1 MLVSTCRVDLQ
12 ADVRRGYTLHLTN
25 LEDTR
30 LDYLVT
36 FVVTVRIP
44 LMSSGPAT
52 GEVERF
58 ARFTGDGF
66 SVEQP
71 FRPSAVGKASPFDG
85 ATYTAGV
92 RLRVGARRTGTIAI
106 EPPVSFGFGL
116 MGARTPSLTRLEG
129 YVTLRLPPART
140 NTRRFFMQPQADR
153 PVRVLLN
160 PETRTINLAI
170 GQRMDIYND
179 EPPVQGS
186 LASLWGGID
195 VANSYDPPPVKRGFA
210 LLPSRTTERTE
221 PLHLASGKA
230 ENELEPEGSR
240 LITAEGLEYAIASL
254 PADGV
259 DASEYRGA
267 ELVADQ
273 DRAGALIELLCE
285 LDNDPALAGAIN
297 QVLEKQQAAIRIVAR
312 RT

>member
-85 ATYTAGV
+85 ATYT
-92 RLRVGARRTGTIAI
+92 
-106 EPPVSFGFGL
+106 P
-116 MGARTPSLTRLEG
+116 
-129 YVTLRLPPART
+129 
-140 NTRRFFMQPQADR
+140 
-153 PVRVLLN
+153 
-160 PETRTINLAI
+160 
-170 GQRMDIYND
+170 
-179 EPPVQGS
+179 
-186 LASLWGGID
+186 
-195 VANSYDPPPVKRGFA
+195 
-210 LLPSRTTERTE
+210 
-221 PLHLASGKA
+221 ASGSA
-230 ENELEPEGSR
+230 SGPGERAR
-240 LITAEGLEYAIASL
+240 LQSNHRCPSVSG
-254 PADGV
+254 
-259 DASEYRGA
+259 
-267 ELVADQ
+267 
-273 DRAGALIELLCE
+273 
-285 LDNDPALAGAIN
+285 
-297 QVLEKQQAAIRIVAR
+297 
-312 RT
+312 

>member
-1 MLVSTCRVDLQ
+1 
-12 ADVRRGYTLHLTN
+12 
-25 LEDTR
+25 
-30 LDYLVT
+30 
-36 FVVTVRIP
+36 
-44 LMSSGPAT
+44 MSSGPT
-52 GEVERF
+52 TSEVERF

-71 FRPSAVGKASPFDG
+71 FRRSTVGKASPFDSAFDG

-106 EPPVSFGFGL
+106 EPPVSFGFGFL
-116 MGARTPSLTRLEG
+116 GARPPSLTRLEG

-179 EPPVQGS
+179 EPPVQGP
-186 LASLWGGID
+186 LAGLWGGID
-195 VANSYDPPPVKRGFA
+195 VANPYDPPPVKRGFA

-254 PADGV
+254 AADGV

-285 LDNDPALAGAIN
+285 LDNEPALAGAIN
-297 QVLEKQQAAIRIVAR
+297 QVLAKQRAAIRIVAR